1 MHSSDTNRSDR
12 NVVLEETK
20 SERRIDKFLEI
31 STTVIVL
38 AATGFLIFVIVAT
51 STDWLPWKINVAHML
66 GY

>member
-1 MHSSDTNRSDR
+1 MDSLTTNRSDR
-12 NVVLEETK
+12 KEILKEIK
-20 SERRIDKFLEI
+20 SERRIDKLLEI

-38 AATGFLIFVIVAT
+38 SATGFLLFIMVGS